1 MYFDSLPKIAYPYD
15 KQKKQTILPDIFRR
29 AILDK
34 FFKNRAILE
43 RYYVKDFETPE
54 ILAHKLYGR
63 SEYHWIILLAND
75 IIDVQREWP
84 ISQEELVTYVNDK
97 YGANNSSSIH
107 HWVLKEDKS
116 IIVDWDAQQ
125 ELDNKIESVTNLDY
139 ETDLNEQK
147 RQIIIPPAEQIE
159 QIVETYK
166 RLVG

>member
-1 MYFDSLPKIAYPYD
+1 MYFDSLPKISYPYN

-54 ILAHKLYGR
+54 ILEDKLYGR
-63 SEYHWIILLAND
+63 SDYHWILLLAND

-84 ISQEELVTYVNDK
+84 ISQEEIITYVTDK

-116 IIVDWDAQQ
+116 VIVDWDAQQ

-166 RLVG
+166 RLVS

>member
-1 MYFDSLPKIAYPYD
+1 MYFESLPKISYPYN
-15 KQKKQTILPDIFRR
+15 KRKKQTLIPDIFRR

-34 FFKNRAILE
+34 FFKNRVILE
-43 RYYVKDFETPE
+43 KYYVKDFETPE
-54 ILAHKLYGR
+54 ILAHKIYGR
-63 SEYHWIILLAND
+63 SDYHWILLLANN

-84 ISQEELVTYVNDK
+84 ISQEEIVTYVNDK

-116 IIVDWDAQQ
+116 VIVDWDAQQ

-147 RQIIIPPAEQIE
+147 RQIIIPPANQVE
-159 QIVETYK
+159 QIVEIYK
-166 RLVG
+166 RLVR

>member
-1 MYFDSLPKIAYPYD
+1 MYFDSLPKISYPYN

-63 SEYHWIILLAND
+63 SDYHWILLLAND

-84 ISQEELVTYVNDK
+84 ISQEEIITYVTDK

-116 IIVDWDAQQ
+116 VIVDWDAQQ

-147 RQIIIPPAEQIE
+147 REIIVPPSAQVQE
-159 QIVETYK
+159 IVETYK
-166 RLVG
+166 RLVR

>member
-1 MYFDSLPKIAYPYD
+1 MYFDSLPKIAYPYN

-63 SEYHWIILLAND
+63 SDYHWILLLAND

-116 IIVDWDAQQ
+116 VIVDWDAQQ
-125 ELDNKIESVTNLDY
+125 ELDAKIESVTNLDY

-147 RQIIIPPAEQIE
+147 RQIIIPPAEEIE
-159 QIVETYK
+159 KIVETYK
-166 RLVG
+166 RLVS

>member
-166 RLVG
+166 RLVS

>member
-34 FFKNRAILE
+34 FFKNRVLLE

-63 SEYHWIILLAND
+63 SDYHWILLLAND

-116 IIVDWDAQQ
+116 VIVDWDAQQ

-166 RLVG
+166 RLVS